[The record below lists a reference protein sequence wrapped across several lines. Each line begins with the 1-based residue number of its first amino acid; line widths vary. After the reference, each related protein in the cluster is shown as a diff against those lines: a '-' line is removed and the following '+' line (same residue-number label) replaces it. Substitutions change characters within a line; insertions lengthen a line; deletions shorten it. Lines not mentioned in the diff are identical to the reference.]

1 MNWPTTLDPRRP
13 SYHTIIFLSRE
24 CLCNVLHSS
33 FACQAGLWALSMP
46 VGEAYGCITA
56 NIWTETATIESDL
69 QAYFWDQ
76 AAHDAIVK
84 PLWSWVSGHKILEEI
99 PERVEFKL
107 SFVECII
114 SSKVHLLCYH
124 SIVNIIPRASQPT
137 YAVLRAGPTPPIQMP
152 LPSPPIQNSSLFP
165 ISSDF
170 LPTIHP
176 QTIRFQHP
184 TLPQV
189 LQTHRLRLY
198 RDNPQT
204 SNSQAQSEFSFGHVL
219 RMNHALIH
227 TSVAP

>member
-1 MNWPTTLDPRRP
+1 M
-13 SYHTIIFLSRE
+13 
-24 CLCNVLHSS
+24 
-33 FACQAGLWALSMP
+33 
-46 VGEAYGCITA
+46 
-56 NIWTETATIESDL
+56 
-69 QAYFWDQ
+69 
-76 AAHDAIVK
+76 
-84 PLWSWVSGHKILEEI
+84 
-99 PERVEFKL
+99 EFKL
-107 SFVECII
+107 SFVQCII

-189 LQTHRLRLY
+189 LLLQYINPNNHCILGDARCPFAATAINSSSSTLSRQSANIKFPSSKRILLRPCAEDEPCSDSHICRPLSLGPRLLTVY
-198 RDNPQT
+198 PHPTGPQKNRNCYLLPCLT
-204 SNSQAQSEFSFGHVL
+204 LFFLHLTAAAGNNICSAGLNADSSTNMFSQPQSNE
-219 RMNHALIH
+219 RRRY
-227 TSVAP
+227 P